1 MERDMVHTELGTEL
15 GKVVDTELGMVTDT
29 VYMVMVNM
37 AMGTVANTVYKE
49 VVVDKVLYKG

>member
-1 MERDMVHTELGTEL
+1 LNRERDMVHTELG
-15 GKVVDTELGMVTDT
+15 TELGMVTDT